1 MRGQGDT
8 VGAQASSPQTAL
20 GSHPSSAACWLCSLG
35 RVPYLC
41 LFPMVKGAGDDSA
54 YLRLSAGVNE
64 LTPVKT
70 IPESLAQS
78 IQSVNISHDYS

>member
-1 MRGQGDT
+1 
-8 VGAQASSPQTAL
+8 
-20 GSHPSSAACWLCSLG
+20 
-35 RVPYLC
+35 
-41 LFPMVKGAGDDSA
+41 MVKGAGDDSA
-54 YLRLSAGVNE
+54 YLRLSTGVNE